1 MVRIKR
7 GQTARKRRKSLL
19 KHTKGFRWGRKSKY
33 RAAKEALLHAWTNMF
48 RDRKKKKRVFRQLWQ
63 TQINAASRSHGI
75 AYNKFIHGLKQNKI
89 ELDRKILAD
98 FARNHPKIFEKIIE
112 KVKS

>member
-1 MVRIKR
+1 VVRVKT
-7 GQTARKRRKSLL
+7 GKVARKRRKNLL

-63 TQINAASRSHGI
+63 TQINAASRKQGLP
-75 AYNKFIHGLKQNKI
+75 YNKLIHGLKQNKV
-89 ELDRKILAD
+89 ELDRKILSDIAK
-98 FARNHPKIFEKIIE
+98 NHPRIFEKIVE
-112 KVKS
+112 KVK